1 MHVKKKE
8 FHLERQ
14 DIDEQRKDTINF
26 LGIVDISSPHSIQ
39 ITALE
44 RFFVIHS
51 CNLTRD
57 ELFVTLR
64 SVPFHTLTINI
75 TPMNSIKQ
83 YLIGKKK
90 DTENIEVPQGESIGE
105 YRFTHSLKYEGRNE
119 LIEEL
124 LSDLPQLEKELIEEI
139 GDDERYER
147 LDIEESIE
155 KEKYLRRVNMNKMTI
170 NSERSRFRTIIHNF
184 FN

>member
-1 MHVKKKE
+1 
-8 FHLERQ
+8 
-14 DIDEQRKDTINF
+14 
-26 LGIVDISSPHSIQ
+26 
-39 ITALE
+39 
-44 RFFVIHS
+44 
-51 CNLTRD
+51 
-57 ELFVTLR
+57 
-64 SVPFHTLTINI
+64 
-75 TPMNSIKQ
+75 MNSIKQ